1 MVQSYVLH
9 WSPYKQHALK
19 GQKLLAQGIALGY
32 HVRKLGAL
40 LLYPGRCPGLRAS
53 APSGRVGQ
61 NLRNFG
67 GAKLRITE
75 TSVKSP
81 LEKVENR
88 IFCLCNLIIKS
99 RFS

>member
-1 MVQSYVLH
+1 M
-9 WSPYKQHALK
+9 
-19 GQKLLAQGIALGY
+19 
-32 HVRKLGAL
+32 
-40 LLYPGRCPGLRAS
+40 
-53 APSGRVGQ
+53 GQ

-88 IFCLCNLIIKS
+88 IFLSLQLDNQEYVFVKLT
-99 RFS
+99 FSSGLKTGIEDTSFLVF

>member
-1 MVQSYVLH
+1 MRILNTLPEGAEAL
-9 WSPYKQHALK
+9 SP
-19 GQKLLAQGIALGY
+19 
-32 HVRKLGAL
+32 
-40 LLYPGRCPGLRAS
+40 
-53 APSGRVGQ
+53 GRVGQ

-88 IFCLCNLIIKS
+88 IF
-99 RFS
+99 FVFAT